1 MDPSSLLEQLRDV
14 HTPDSIGSWPPAI
27 GWVLLVVF
35 ITLGISALV
44 WFTIRW
50 YRANAWRRA
59 ALKEFKLL
67 KQSYQQSPSPQSL
80 SMIVILLKRCASTVK
95 QNSALLAVTGEQWRL
110 TLQESESPLQT
121 HDLELLTT
129 GHYQASCERLDS
141 SALSR
146 IERWIKDLKS
156 TTKKTYS
163 DNQESSKS

>member
-67 KQSYQQSPSPQSL
+67 KQSYQQAPSPQSL
-80 SMIVILLKRCASTVK
+80 SKIVILLKRCVSSVK
-95 QNSALLAVTGEQWRL
+95 QNSALLAVTGEKWL
-110 TLQESESPLQT
+110 LILKESEVQLQAQ
-121 HDLELLTT
+121 DLELLSF
-129 GHYQASCERLDS
+129 GH
-141 SALSR
+141 
-146 IERWIKDLKS
+146 
-156 TTKKTYS
+156 
-163 DNQESSKS
+163 